1 MTRKATIAM
10 DSSRNERQ
18 RIAYETLVSPE
29 FDIGV
34 FAGIARVVAQ
44 GLGFRGAGIARL
56 IEGATHMETLGL
68 WVDGEVGRNFKAP
81 LAGTP
86 CEVTLAHHDTVTLID
101 SNLDRRFTLAG
112 PFTSVPLQSYYG
124 VALRDTEGAPIGMLY
139 AIDDQAHGRHPSEE
153 SLLKVAAARAVV
165 ELRREAVAEQIRES
179 EERMRFALEAGA
191 LGMWEWDLAA
201 DSWVYNDRWAEMR
214 GYAQGEVVPHF
225 FDGLPEDVARVR
237 PQVERLLAGEIDSYE
252 IEFRTPHKDGTWRWI
267 NSRTKIMKRGAD
279 GRPVRIV
286 GVQTDIHERRLAD
299 ERERANQQW
308 LALTLDAAELGM
320 WDWDART
327 DKLVWSE
334 RCASI
339 LGYRLDEMPSDAQG
353 WMDTQHP
360 DDRADGWQT
369 FKAHLKGEVQQ
380 LKLELRCRAKD
391 GRWVWLLVNGRITER
406 DARGRALRAVGTH
419 QDISLLKNAEFA
431 LRESEARLRT
441 VVENT
446 PVGIFLVA
454 SDGAVIYCNPVIL
467 ALRGDA
473 NVVTGQ
479 GEFEWLHLVHPED
492 RDFVVQR
499 WQDFLA
505 QADSLYD
512 LEWRACLPDGRVR
525 RIRVR
530 AAPIR
535 EGQRVLGFAGTMED
549 VSEQRAA
556 EQRQR
561 ALEAQLQQTQK
572 LEAIGRL
579 TGGVAHDFNNSLA
592 TILGFA
598 SLARGRPS
606 EDAKLD
612 NYLET
617 IVQAAEHSRDLVRKM
632 LDFSR
637 SVPLDEVEALAPVPR
652 VQDAARM
659 LQSVIPATVRVV
671 TSFEPGLPAV
681 RIDAT
686 DLNQLLFNLVL
697 NARDAIDEHGEHGQI
712 RISMMAPRHATGTCS
727 ACHCT
732 LEGEFVEL
740 AVSDT
745 GGGIASDSLPRI
757 FDPFF
762 STKAVGKG
770 TCMGLSVLH
779 GIVHRASGHILV
791 DSKPGSGT
799 VMRVM
804 LRAGT
809 VSTTVVDSAASTAS
823 ANLAPLCSER
833 KARLLIVDDE
843 LSLVQFLREWLE
855 GEGFAV
861 EAFTDPLAARAWA
874 HGVQAQ
880 FDALITDQT
889 MPGMTGLELARDLR
903 ELHPALPVIVCTGLA
918 DRVSAAQASALGVTH
933 LFTKPMPMAELLTC
947 LRQALALR
955 NVLT

>member
-1 MTRKATIAM
+1 M
-10 DSSRNERQ
+10 DGSRNERQ

-44 GLGFRGAGIARL
+44 GLGFRGAGIVRL
-56 IEGATHMETLGL
+56 TENATQMETLGL
-68 WVDGEVGRNFKAP
+68 WVDGEVGPNFKAA

-86 CEVTLAHHDTVTLID
+86 CEVTLAHQDTVTLID
-101 SNLDRRFTLAG
+101 SNLHRRFTLAG
-112 PFTSVPLQSYYG
+112 PFTSVTLQSYYG
-124 VALRDTEGAPIGMLY
+124 VALRDAEGAPIGMLY
-139 AIDDQAHGRHPSEE
+139 AIDDQPHSRHPSEE

-165 ELRREAVAEQIRES
+165 ELRREVVAEQIRES

-225 FDGLPEDVARVR
+225 FDGLPEDVERVR
-237 PQVERLLAGEIDSYE
+237 PLVERLLAGDIDSYE
-252 IEFRTPHKDGTWRWI
+252 IEFRTPHKDGSWRWI

-286 GVQTDIHERRLAD
+286 GVQTDIHERRLAE

-308 LALTLDAAELGM
+308 LTLTLDATELGM
-320 WDWDART
+320 WDWDATT

-339 LGYRLDEMPSDAQG
+339 LGYRLDEMPDDAAG
-353 WMDTQHP
+353 WMSMQHP
-360 DDRADGWQT
+360 EDHAEGWQK

-380 LKLELRCRAKD
+380 LRLELRCRAKD
-391 GRWVWLLVNGRITER
+391 GRWVWLLVNGRVTER
-406 DARGRALRAVGTH
+406 DANGRALRAVGTH
-419 QDISLLKNAEFA
+419 QDISQLKNAEFA

-441 VVENT
+441 VVENS

-454 SDGAVIYCNPVIL
+454 SDGAVVYCNPVIL
-467 ALRGDA
+467 ALRGAA
-473 NVVTGQ
+473 NPAAGS
-479 GEFEWLHLVHPED
+479 EDFEWMHLVHPDD
-492 RDFVVQR
+492 RDLVAQR
-499 WQDFLA
+499 WQAFLA
-505 QADSLYD
+505 RPDGIYD
-512 LEWRACLPDGRVR
+512 LEWRACLPSGRVLN
-525 RIRVR
+525 IRVR

-556 EQRQR
+556 ERRER

-598 SLARGRPS
+598 SLALGRPG
-606 EDAKLD
+606 EDAKLG

-617 IVQAAEHSRDLVRKM
+617 IVQAAEHSRDLVRKL

-637 SVPLDEVEALAPVPR
+637 STPAGEVEALDVVPR
-652 VQDAARM
+652 IIDAARM
-659 LQSVIPATVRVV
+659 LQAVIPATVRVV
-671 TSFEPGLPAV
+671 TCFDPQLPAV

-712 RISMMAPRHATGTCS
+712 GISLRAPRALSGACS
-727 ACHCT
+727 ACHRA
-732 LEGEFVEL
+732 LDGEYVEL

-745 GGGIASDSLPRI
+745 GGGISGDSLPRI

-770 TCMGLSVLH
+770 TGMGLSVLH
-779 GIVHRASGHILV
+779 GIVHRADGHILV
-791 DSKPGSGT
+791 ESTLGRGT
-799 VMRVM
+799 VMRVL
-804 LRAGT
+804 LRAGA
-809 VSTTVVDSAASTAS
+809 VSATATDNIQPVINIPTTSSQQSRVLV
-823 ANLAPLCSER
+823 
-833 KARLLIVDDE
+833 VDDE
-843 LSLVQFLREWLE
+843 PSIVQFLREWLE
-855 GEGFAV
+855 VEGFAV
-861 EAFTDPLAARAWA
+861 EAFTDPLAARNWA
-874 HGVQAQ
+874 QSASAS

-889 MPGMTGLELARDLR
+889 MPGMTGMELARDLR
-903 ELHPALPVIVCTGLA
+903 ELRPSLPVIVCTGLA

-933 LFTKPMPMAELLTC
+933 LFTKPMPMPDLLAS
-947 LRQALALR
+947 LRRALAVQ
-955 NVLT
+955 NALT